1 MKKGERFGM
10 IKTSRFY
17 ESGQRV
23 SAKELKKRMK
33 EYIKEFDGVGE
44 IVYAADTKTHELL
57 FLNKAGLEAF
67 GYDSLTQVL
76 GRKCYE
82 VLQGMDFP
90 CAICGND
97 RLNDKEYLERTHE
110 NPVTGRKYRLKSK
123 LIPWDGERTV
133 RMEIADD
140 ITKSDMQEIEIR
152 IRQRAKSEKIVMDCI
167 KMMYSSVETD
177 EAINNTLEMLGNYL
191 KGERVYVFSIHGR
204 TMDNTYEWCA
214 EGVSREIASLQNLP
228 VTLIDRWLPYFK
240 KDECVIIE
248 DIEQIRETSPEEY
261 EVLKVQNIRS
271 LITVPLIEKEN
282 LAGYFG
288 IDNPWA
294 DNLHEIS
301 DILKMLAYFFQ
312 SLLERKNR
320 EDYLKKIGFS
330 DGMTGAL
337 NRNAFIRDVM
347 LDNSRELLTAGCFFI
362 DINGLKKTNDTY
374 GHEAGDKLI
383 RQIYGIICKVVGKHP
398 VYRLGGDEFVVLC
411 QNISIEDMG
420 KMESGLKEELGGKN
434 GCSAAV
440 GQSFLENPGDLSL
453 LMEEADKKMYQNKE
467 DYYKNQG
474 AKS

>member
-1 MKKGERFGM
+1 
-10 IKTSRFY
+10 
-17 ESGQRV
+17 
-23 SAKELKKRMK
+23 MK
-33 EYIKEFDGVGE
+33 EYIKEFDGVRE
-44 IVYAADTKTHELL
+44 IVYAADTKKHELL

-67 GYDSLTQVL
+67 GYDSLDQVL
-76 GRKCYE
+76 GKKCHE
-82 VLQGMDFP
+82 VLQGKDIP
-90 CAICGND
+90 CVFCGD
-97 RLNDKEYLERTHE
+97 ERLNDKEYLEWTHD
-110 NPVTGRKYRLKSK
+110 NPVTGRRYRLKSK

-133 RMEIADD
+133 RMEIAED
-140 ITKSDMQEIEIR
+140 ITESDTQEIEIR
-152 IRQRAKSEKIVMDCI
+152 TKKRAKSERIVMDCI

-177 EAINNTLEMLGNYL
+177 EAINNTLEMMGNYL

-214 EGVSREIASLQNLP
+214 EGVSREIDSLQNLP
-228 VTLIDRWLPYFK
+228 VTLIDRWLPYFD

-248 DIEQIRETSPEEY
+248 DVEQIKETSPEEY
-261 EVLKVQNIRS
+261 EVLKLQDIRS
-271 LITVPLIEKEN
+271 LITVPLIEKGN

-294 DNLHEIS
+294 DSLHEIS

-312 SLLERKNR
+312 SLLERKKR

-337 NRNAFIRDVM
+337 NRNAFIRDAM
-347 LDNSRELLTAGCFFI
+347 LGNSRGLLTAGCFFV
-362 DINGLKKTNDTY
+362 DINELKKTNDTY

-383 RQIYGIICKVVGKHP
+383 LQIYNIICDVVGEYP

-411 QNISIEDMG
+411 QNISAEDME
-420 KMESGLKEELGGKN
+420 KLESRLKEELGGKN

-453 LMEEADKKMYQNKE
+453 LMEEADKKMYKDKE
-467 DYYKNQG
+467 VYYKRNSS
-474 AKS
+474 K

>member
-1 MKKGERFGM
+1 
-10 IKTSRFY
+10 
-17 ESGQRV
+17 
-23 SAKELKKRMK
+23 MK
-33 EYIKEFDGVGE
+33 EYIKEFDGVRE
-44 IVYAADTKTHELL
+44 IVYAADTKKHELL

-67 GYDSLTQVL
+67 GYDSLDQVL
-76 GRKCYE
+76 GKKCHE
-82 VLQGMDFP
+82 VLQGKDLP
-90 CAICGND
+90 CVFCGD
-97 RLNDKEYLERTHE
+97 ERLNDKEYLEWTHD
-110 NPVTGRKYRLKSK
+110 NPVTGRRYRLKSK

-133 RMEIADD
+133 RMEIAED
-140 ITKSDMQEIEIR
+140 ITESDTQKIEIR
-152 IRQRAKSEKIVMDCI
+152 TKKRAKSERIVMDCI

-177 EAINNTLEMLGNYL
+177 EAINNTLEMMGNYL

-214 EGVSREIASLQNLP
+214 EGVSREIDSLQNLP
-228 VTLIDRWLPYFK
+228 VTLIDRWLPYFD

-248 DIEQIRETSPEEY
+248 DVEQIKETSPEEY
-261 EVLKVQNIRS
+261 EVLKLQDIRS
-271 LITVPLIEKEN
+271 LITVPLIEKGN

-294 DNLHEIS
+294 DSLHEIS

-312 SLLERKNR
+312 SLLERKKR

-337 NRNAFIRDVM
+337 NRNAFIRDAM
-347 LDNSRELLTAGCFFI
+347 LGNSRGLLTAGCFFV
-362 DINGLKKTNDTY
+362 DINELKKTNDTY

-383 RQIYGIICKVVGKHP
+383 LQIYNIICDVVGEYP

-411 QNISIEDMG
+411 QNISQEDMG
-420 KMESGLKEELGGKN
+420 ELESRLKEELGGKN

-453 LMEEADKKMYQNKE
+453 LMEEADKKMYKDKE
-467 DYYKNQG
+467 VYYKRNSS
-474 AKS
+474 K

>member
-1 MKKGERFGM
+1 
-10 IKTSRFY
+10 
-17 ESGQRV
+17 
-23 SAKELKKRMK
+23 MK
-33 EYIKEFDGVGE
+33 EYIKEFNGVRE
-44 IVYAADTKTHELL
+44 IVYAADTVSHELL
-57 FLNKAGLEAF
+57 FLNKAGLKAF
-67 GYDSLTQVL
+67 GYDSLDEVM
-76 GRKCYE
+76 GKKCHE
-82 VLQGMDFP
+82 VLQGKDFP
-90 CAICGND
+90 CSFCGD
-97 RLNDKEYLERTHE
+97 ERLNDKEYLEWTHE

-123 LIPWDGERTV
+123 LIPWDGERIV

-140 ITKSDMQEIEIR
+140 ITESDTREMEIR
-152 IRQRAKSEKIVMDCI
+152 AGKRAKSERIVMDCI

-214 EGVSREIASLQNLP
+214 EGVSREMDSLQNLP
-228 VTLIDRWLPYFK
+228 VTLIDRWLPYFD

-248 DIEQIRETSPEEY
+248 DVEQIKETSPEEY
-261 EVLKVQNIRS
+261 EVLKLQDIRS

-294 DNLHEIS
+294 DSLHEIS

-312 SLLERKNR
+312 SLLERKKR

-337 NRNAFIRDVM
+337 NRNAFIRDAM
-347 LDNSRELLTAGCFFI
+347 LGNGRGLLTAGCFFV
-362 DINGLKKTNDTY
+362 DINELKKTNDTY

-383 RQIYGIICKVVGKHP
+383 LQIYGIICDVVGKYP

-411 QNISIEDMG
+411 QNISAEDME
-420 KMESGLKEELGGKN
+420 KLESRLKEELGGKN

-453 LMEEADKKMYQNKE
+453 LMEEADKKMYKE
-467 DYYKNQG
+467 KEVYYKRNP
-474 AKS
+474 SR